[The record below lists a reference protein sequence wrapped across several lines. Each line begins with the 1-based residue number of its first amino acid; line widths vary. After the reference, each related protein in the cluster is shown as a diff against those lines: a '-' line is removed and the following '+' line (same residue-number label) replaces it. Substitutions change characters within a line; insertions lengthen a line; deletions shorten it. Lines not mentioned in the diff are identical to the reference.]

1 MIDHPKYYA
10 GDVIPYRG
18 RDYYMIAHQ
27 WGRFVYGMP
36 VNKSDAAVSMIGY
49 LVSSVE
55 APPEKCSGLRAVEFL
70 SLKELEAWEKEQQ
83 IPEGT

>member
-1 MIDHPKYYA
+1 MSDHPKYYA

-49 LVSSVE
+49 LVTAVE
-55 APPEKCSGLRAVEFL
+55 TPINSTGLRAVEFL
-70 SLKELEAWEKEQQ
+70 SLAELEVWEKENQ